1 MELKIIEEKK
11 NRLVFDLEGESH
23 TLVGALKKELYNDD
37 HTKVAGYNISH
48 PLINVPRFVVETDG
62 EDPRKVVKS
71 AIKRLQKQFDKLK
84 DEAKD
89 VK

>member
-1 MELKIIEEKK
+1 MELKIVEEKK
-11 NRLVFDLEGESH
+11 NRLVFDLEGE
-23 TLVGALKKELYNDD
+23 TYTIVGILKKELYNDE
-37 HTKVAGYNISH
+37 HVKAAGYNVAH

-62 EDPRKVVKS
+62 EDPKKVVRS
-71 AIKRLQKQFDKLK
+71 AIKRLQKQIEKLK

>member
-1 MELKIIEEKK
+1 MELKIVEEKK
-11 NRLVFDLEGESH
+11 NKLVFDLEGE
-23 TLVGALKKELYNDD
+23 TYTIVGILKKELYNDE
-37 HTKVAGYNISH
+37 HVKAAGYNVAH

-62 EDPRKVVKS
+62 EDPKKVVRS
-71 AIKRLQKQFDKLK
+71 AIKRLQKQIEKLK

>member
-1 MELKIIEEKK
+1 MELKIIEDKK
-11 NRLVFDLEGESH
+11 NKLVFDLEGESH
-23 TLVGALKKELYNDD
+23 TIAGILKKELYNDD
-37 HTKVAGYNISH
+37 KVKASGYNISH

-62 EDPRKVVKS
+62 EEPRKVVKA
-71 AIKRLQKQFDKLK
+71 AIKRLQKQIDKLK